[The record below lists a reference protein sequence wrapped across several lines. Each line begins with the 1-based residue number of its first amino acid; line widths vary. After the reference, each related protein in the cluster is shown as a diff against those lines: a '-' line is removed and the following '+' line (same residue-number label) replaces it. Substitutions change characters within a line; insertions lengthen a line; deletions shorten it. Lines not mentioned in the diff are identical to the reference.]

1 MGSVGEGGVV
11 VRNHEVIDLA
21 GVDDDTFER
30 VLEVERKALRDRVE
44 SYRAR
49 AQPEEIAGRT
59 AIVVDDGLATGST
72 ARAALEVV
80 RQRDAAETWLA
91 VPVAPRDTA
100 EQMKSA
106 ADRVVVLESPR
117 RFGAVGA
124 WYGDFSQTSDEEVR
138 SLLAEAR
145 LA

>member
-1 MGSVGEGGVV
+1 MTVEYTSERDVAIITLNRPARFNAIEATLSSGLTQAL
-11 VRNHEVIDLA
+11 VRA
-21 GVDDDTFER
+21 GNE
-30 VLEVERKALRDRVE
+30 
-44 SYRAR
+44 
-49 AQPEEIAGRT
+49 
-59 AIVVDDGLATGST
+59 

-124 WYGDFSQTSDEEVR
+124 WCGDFSQTSDEEVR